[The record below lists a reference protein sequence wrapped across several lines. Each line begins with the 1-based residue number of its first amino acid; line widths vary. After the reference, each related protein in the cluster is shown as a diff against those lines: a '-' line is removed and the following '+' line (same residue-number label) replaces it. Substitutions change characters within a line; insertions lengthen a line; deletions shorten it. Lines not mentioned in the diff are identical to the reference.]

1 MAVLFVAGVVVNKVF
16 LNGRLV
22 LAEGTDGSLNG
33 LH

>member
-1 MAVLFVAGVVVNKVF
+1 MGILFVAGIVVNKVF
-16 LNGRLV
+16 LNGRLA